1 MIFFPNLALV
11 EYCTMRICNKQGSGV
26 FTKFG
31 NQSLDCLFLFDFSF
45 FMNPSGVAKALSSAT
60 SLIMPLKSHLLAY
73 LPLDLPFN
81 CFNSPLFAVTRQ
93 SFVKRQHCALQET
106 SGVDNL
112 VRKEVHLEA
121 ISWCKTRGHNDHLL
135 TLFPFP
141 STSLVFS
148 IMIKASSEQRYLS
161 QVL

>member
-1 MIFFPNLALV
+1 MFV
-11 EYCTMRICNKQGSGV
+11 
-26 FTKFG
+26 
-31 NQSLDCLFLFDFSF
+31 
-45 FMNPSGVAKALSSAT
+45 
-60 SLIMPLKSHLLAY
+60 
-73 LPLDLPFN
+73 
-81 CFNSPLFAVTRQ
+81 VTGQ

-148 IMIKASSEQRYLS
+148 IMIKASSEQRYIYHKYYKHSNYFVDLLFWGRFGRQGSTDNFCNFAKLS
-161 QVL
+161 YFWGCFLMFFFGRNKYLHNYSFCTIGASALKSWLT